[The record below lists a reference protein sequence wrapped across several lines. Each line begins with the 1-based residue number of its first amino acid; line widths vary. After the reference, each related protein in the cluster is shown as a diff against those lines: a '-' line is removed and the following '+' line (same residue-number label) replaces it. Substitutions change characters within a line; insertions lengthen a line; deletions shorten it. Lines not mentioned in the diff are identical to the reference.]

1 MNKRAGI
8 CIALHISSLLPWS
21 VAEACDD
28 PRKAVPVPAHDRS
41 ELENTVVS
49 YDVIAVPTPGKAEA
63 IEGRIEMFVEPA
75 LWIPLENGTLLG
87 AGTRLR
93 IGFCA
98 KLVVRFSEVE
108 RIEFLPAPFERL
120 VAFQIER

>member
-1 MNKRAGI
+1 MNKRARI
-8 CIALHISSLLPWS
+8 CIALHLSSLLLWS

-41 ELENTVVS
+41 ELENTVS
-49 YDVIAVPTPGKAEA
+49 YDVIAVPAPGKAEA
-63 IEGRIEMFVEPA
+63 IEGRIEMFVEPE

-98 KLVVRFSEVE
+98 KLVVRFSDVE
-108 RIEFLPAPFERL
+108 RMEFLPAPFERL